1 MTTRRAFAAALF
13 ISVTCAGTVLAQEGA
28 IAADVRREREA
39 LHQDCI
45 ENKAI
50 IGCATTLFTG
60 DPLHIATGTIAP
72 QNGMGFG
79 PTIVWHWTPSNNWR
93 WTGSADGV
101 AASSGGWRVGSYAT
115 IVRTAV
121 DIPQVVTPGSPRR
134 RSSRGIISYPVIK
147 LYTQAISLPQVAFF
161 GLGPNTTLAG
171 KTFFGMRETVAGAS
185 TIWPITFDNNFDQLR
200 LSVFG
205 EVNGRWVDVRN
216 GPSGDVPSIGQ
227 LYTDAT
233 APGLSSQ
240 PGFIQFGEGVR
251 ISPSLIGG
259 HLRLSYAVRYQQYQ
273 APSDS
278 LSSFQRWSV
287 DLRHEIPIFG
297 SSIPA
302 ARDTN
307 GPNECA
313 IAPRA
318 SACPQVALSR
328 NRSGSLSLRAVLSR
342 SVVSG
347 AAAVPFYFQQT
358 LGGSDLDGNRVL
370 ASYEDYRFRGPHTV
384 LFQESFEHSLFG
396 SPIGLV
402 LSADQGNVSQQNV
415 GLNFNGL
422 VHTFAVGLSLRAG
435 GLPVGLMTFATGGP
449 EGNHFAITISPTL
462 LGGSSRPALQ

>member
-13 ISVTCAGTVLAQEGA
+13 MSVTCAGTVFAQEGA

-60 DPLHIATGTIAP
+60 DPLHVATGTIAP

-101 AASSGGWRVGSYAT
+101 AASGGAWRVGSYAT

-121 DIPQVVTPGSPRR
+121 DIPREVAPGSPRR
-134 RSSRGIISYPVIK
+134 RQSRAITSYPVIK
-147 LYTQAISLPQVAFF
+147 LYTQAISLPQVSFF

-185 TIWPITFDNNFDQLR
+185 TIWPITPDNNFDRLR
-200 LSVFG
+200 LSLFG

-287 DLRHEIPIFG
+287 DLRHEIPLFG

-318 SACPQVALSR
+318 SACPQVAAARGAVAFGRVRRGRRALLLSTDAGR
-328 NRSGSLSLRAVLSR
+328 FGSGRQSCAGQLRRLPVSR
-342 SVVSG
+342 SAHGALPRVVR
-347 AAAVPFYFQQT
+347 ALAV
-358 LGGSDLDGNRVL
+358 R
-370 ASYEDYRFRGPHTV
+370 
-384 LFQESFEHSLFG
+384 
-396 SPIGLV
+396 I
-402 LSADQGNVSQQNV
+402 AD
-415 GLNFNGL
+415 
-422 VHTFAVGLSLRAG
+422 RAG
-435 GLPVGLMTFATGGP
+435 ALRRPGQREPAERGAQFQRPGAHLRRRPLAARGRIAGGP
-449 EGNHFAITISPTL
+449 DDICDGRT
-462 LGGSSRPALQ
+462 